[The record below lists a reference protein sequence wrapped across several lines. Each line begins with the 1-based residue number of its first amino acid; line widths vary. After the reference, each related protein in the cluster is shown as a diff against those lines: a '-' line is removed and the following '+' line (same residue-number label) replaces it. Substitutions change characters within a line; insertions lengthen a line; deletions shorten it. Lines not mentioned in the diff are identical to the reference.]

1 MNEFTVVDLL
11 RHGEP
16 EGGQM
21 FRGALDDPLSPRGWE
36 QMRAAVGDCRD
47 WDAVISS
54 PLIRCAAF
62 ARELAAHLDRPLEIV
77 NGFSEISF
85 GRWEG
90 RSVAEVHA
98 NDGPAL
104 ARFWRDPV
112 GCPIPGGEPVE
123 AFDQRIGQAWDALLE
138 RYHGRH
144 VLLVAHGGTIRMV
157 LRRLLDMPV
166 RRIWRIEVP
175 FAALSR
181 IRQHRDPQADPHLVF
196 HNGRLA

>member
-1 MNEFTVVDLL
+1 MSDFTIVDLL

-21 FRGALDDPLSPRGWE
+21 FRGAVDDPLSPVGWE
-36 QMRAAVGDCRD
+36 QMRAAVGNYRD
-47 WDAVISS
+47 WEAIISS

-62 ARELAAHLDRPLEIV
+62 ARELAERLDRPLEIV
-77 NGFSEISF
+77 GDFSEISF
-85 GRWEG
+85 GVWEG

-98 NDGPAL
+98 TDPL
-104 ARFWRDPV
+104 AIAQFWRDPV
-112 GCPIPGGEPVE
+112 AHPIPGGEPVE
-123 AFDQRIGQAWDALLE
+123 VFDQRIRQAWDELTR
-138 RYHGRH
+138 RYHRRH
-144 VLLVAHGGTIRMV
+144 ILLVAHGGTIRMI
-157 LRRLLDMPV
+157 LRQLLDMPV

-181 IRQHRDPQADPHLVF
+181 IRRHCDPEADPHLVF

>member
-1 MNEFTVVDLL
+1 MSDFTIVDLL

-21 FRGALDDPLSPRGWE
+21 FRGAIDDPLSSRGWE

-47 WDAVISS
+47 WDAVITS

-62 ARELAAHLDRPLEIV
+62 ARELAERLDRPLEIV
-77 NGFSEISF
+77 DGFSEISF
-85 GRWEG
+85 GVWEG
-90 RSVAEVHA
+90 RAVAEVHA
-98 NDGPAL
+98 TDPL
-104 ARFWRDPV
+104 AIAQFWRDPV
-112 GCPIPGGEPVE
+112 AHPIPGGEPVE
-123 AFDQRIGQAWDALLE
+123 VFDQRISRAWDELMQ
-138 RYHGRH
+138 RYQGRH
-144 VLLVAHGGTIRMV
+144 VLVVAHGGTIRMV

-166 RRIWRIEVP
+166 QRIWRFEVP

-181 IRQHRDPQADPHLVF
+181 IRRHCDPEADPHLVF

>member
-1 MNEFTVVDLL
+1 MSDFTIVDLL

-21 FRGALDDPLSPRGWE
+21 FRGAVDDPLSLVGWE
-36 QMRAAVGDCRD
+36 QMRAAVGDYRD
-47 WDAVISS
+47 WEAIISS

-62 ARELAAHLDRPLEIV
+62 ARELAERLERPLEIV
-77 NGFSEISF
+77 DDFSEISF
-85 GRWEG
+85 GVWEG

-98 NDGPAL
+98 TDPL
-104 ARFWRDPV
+104 AIAQFWRDPV
-112 GCPIPGGEPVE
+112 AHPIPGGEPVQV
-123 AFDQRIGQAWDALLE
+123 FDQRIRQAWDELMR
-138 RYHGRH
+138 RYHRRH
-144 VLLVAHGGTIRMV
+144 VLLVAHGGTIRMI
-157 LRRLLDMPV
+157 LRQLLDMPV

-181 IRQHRDPQADPHLVF
+181 IRRHCDPEADPHLVF